1 MNPNT
6 NALNRFRYR
15 LYAPFY
21 DLLVRRMDAGRQ
33 RAIELADPQAGEHIL
48 IVGAGTGLDF
58 SYLPAGVEVL
68 ATDLSPS
75 MLRQA
80 EAQVATV
87 PFDLSCHVMDAH
99 ALDLPD
105 ASFDVVLL
113 HLILAVVPDP
123 HAAIREVARVLRPG
137 GRVAVFDK
145 FVPAGSQPSLGRRL
159 VGALTNV
166 VFSDINRQLEPLLDE
181 AGLELQRQEPSLF
194 GGVFK
199 VALAAKSAPE
209 SALT

>member
-6 NALNRFRYR
+6 NALNRFRYS

-21 DLLVRRMDAGRQ
+21 NLIVRRLDEGR
-33 RAIELADPQAGEHIL
+33 RRSIELVAPQAGEQIL
-48 IVGAGTGLDF
+48 IVGAGTGLDLP
-58 SYLPAGVEVL
+58 YLPADVAVT
-68 ATDLSPS
+68 AVDLSSS

-80 EAQVATV
+80 EQQAEAV
-87 PFDLSCHVMDAH
+87 PFDLTCQVMDAH

-105 ASFDVVLL
+105 ASFDIVLL
-113 HLILAVVPDP
+113 HLILAVVPNP

-137 GRVAVFDK
+137 GRVGIFDK
-145 FVPAGSQPSLGRRL
+145 FLPAESQPSLGRQL

-166 VFSDINRQLEPLLDE
+166 VFSDINRKLEPLLDE
-181 AGLELQRQEPSLF
+181 AGLRLLQQEPSLF

-199 VALAAKSAPE
+199 VALAQAPPV
-209 SALT
+209 ST